1 MILGPGRSKKSATRY
16 RIVNGVEEK
25 RCGAECEQW
34 KPNTFA
40 HYPYT
45 TSEKKGLR
53 SNCKACLM
61 KRSIARRSAR
71 RAAERSEAEAGLHR
85 AHAAHAAAIDLANA
99 MRGWA

>member
-40 HYPYT
+40 HYP
-45 TSEKKGLR
+45 
-53 SNCKACLM
+53 
-61 KRSIARRSAR
+61 
-71 RAAERSEAEAGLHR
+71 
-85 AHAAHAAAIDLANA
+85 
-99 MRGWA
+99 